1 LNITMTV
8 LSAPPPK
15 HLLADATALA
25 AQRLVLAPGTRHQTE
40 VVIGSHR
47 LDIGGRSVAL
57 DDIEAVAYS
66 TRRRQANLVQ
76 RRIRRRIGLA
86 LPDDGLVLELGTRRF
101 GRQDADRDAAAFDA
115 LVRVLHERVEPRL
128 RRRRVAHL
136 CAGGELTLGP
146 LTLASS
152 GLTVRIPAGERVWSW
167 RSTPLAEL
175 RGDHVALVDGGRD
188 GSVHCRIDADIPDAV
203 MLPELLWSASAALI

>member
-1 LNITMTV
+1 MTV
-8 LSAPPPK
+8 LTAPPPK
-15 HLLADATALA
+15 HFLADATALA
-25 AQRLVLAPGTRHQTE
+25 AQRLVVAPGTRHHSE

-47 LDIGGRSVAL
+47 LEIQGRSVAL
-57 DDIEAVAYS
+57 DDIEAVSYS

-76 RRIRRRIGLA
+76 RRTRRRIALA
-86 LPDDGLVLELGTRRF
+86 LRDDAVALELGTRRF
-101 GRQDADRDAAAFDA
+101 GRQDADREAAAFDA

-136 CAGGELTLGP
+136 CAGGELTIGP
-146 LTLASS
+146 LTLAAAE
-152 GLTVRIPAGERVWSW
+152 LTVRGADGERVWPW

-175 RGDHVALVDGGRD
+175 RGDHVALIDGGRN
-188 GSVHCRIDADIPDAV
+188 GNVHCRIDADIPDAV

>member
-1 LNITMTV
+1 MTV
-8 LSAPPPK
+8 LTAPPPK
-15 HLLADATALA
+15 HLLAEATALA
-25 AQRLVLAPGTRHQTE
+25 AQRLVLAPGTRYQTE

-66 TRRRQANLVQ
+66 TRCGQANLVQ
-76 RRIRRRIGLA
+76 RRIRRRIRLE
-86 LPDDGLVLELGTRRF
+86 LPGDAVVLELGARRF
-101 GRQDADRDAAAFDA
+101 GRQDADREAAAFDA
-115 LVRVLHERVEPRL
+115 LLRVVHERVEPRL

-146 LTLASS
+146 LTLAST
-152 GLTVRIPAGERVWSW
+152 GLTVEGAGGGGVWPW

-175 RGDHVALVDGGRD
+175 RGDHVALVDGGRN

>member
-1 LNITMTV
+1 MTV
-8 LSAPPPK
+8 LTAPPPK

-25 AQRLVLAPGTRHQTE
+25 AQRLLLAPGTRHQSE

-47 LDIGGRSVAL
+47 LEIGGRSVAL

-66 TRRRQANLVQ
+66 TRRRHANLVQ
-76 RRIRRRIGLA
+76 GRIERRIELC
-86 LPDDGLVLELGTRRF
+86 LPDDSMKLQLGARRF
-101 GRQDADRDAAAFDA
+101 GRQDADREAAAFDA
-115 LVRVLHERVEPRL
+115 IVRVLHERVEPRL
-128 RRRRVAHL
+128 RRGRVAHL
-136 CAGGELTLGP
+136 RAGGELVLGP
-146 LTLASS
+146 LTLASD
-152 GLTVRIPAGERVWSW
+152 GLTVRSPAGERVWSW

-188 GSVHCRIDADIPDAV
+188 ERVQCRIDADVPDAV